1 LKNSLFVPNSQN
13 LGDRKCIG
21 DPSKSI
27 VGHPD
32 AILFLRILR
41 EGVFQQPQAITLIDP
56 VGGEMASPIMMCP
69 KGIRFTRV
77 KTEETERSESAG
89 SRLTR
94 RYPFTRL
101 SQSCGGWPEDAH
113 G

>member
-1 LKNSLFVPNSQN
+1 
-13 LGDRKCIG
+13 
-21 DPSKSI
+21 

-69 KGIRFTRV
+69 KGIPFTRV
-77 KTEETERSESAG
+77 KAEET
-89 SRLTR
+89 
-94 RYPFTRL
+94 
-101 SQSCGGWPEDAH
+101 
-113 G
+113 

>member
-69 KGIRFTRV
+69 KGIPFTRV
-77 KTEETERSESAG
+77 KAEET
-89 SRLTR
+89 
-94 RYPFTRL
+94 
-101 SQSCGGWPEDAH
+101 
-113 G
+113 

>member
-13 LGDRKCIG
+13 LGYRKCIG

-41 EGVFQQPQAITLIDP
+41 EGVFQQPRVCVEKVP
-56 VGGEMASPIMMCP
+56 SPQ
-69 KGIRFTRV
+69 RFF
-77 KTEETERSESAG
+77 
-89 SRLTR
+89 L
-94 RYPFTRL
+94 RYFPL
-101 SQSCGGWPEDAH
+101 L
-113 G
+113 